1 MLICKRCNMK
11 NLDVAKFC
19 KECGSNELYDPQAK
33 EKLEKER
40 QRQEELKRLEEER
53 KKKVEEEIKIA
64 QEERKKKVKQR
75 KEFITKHKSKIIV
88 SMMILFL
95 IALASVYQ
103 YFYGGKYS
111 RIYISELESKCH
123 SDEASCKILQAI
135 YKEKCDKGDR
145 KACINAYIHKHKDL
159 RVIKDNNQW
168 NLVNENNKILVE
180 NVFDYTRNFSEGLAA
195 VKLNGKW
202 GFIDTSGKIAIEPKF
217 DFIGNFYE
225 KMAAVKL
232 NGKWGFIDT
241 NGKIAIE
248 PKFDFALSFNEGL
261 ARVKLNGKWGF
272 IDTSGKIAIEPKFD
286 DVKLGFIEGLAEV
299 LLNGKWVYIDKKGN
313 IVPKD

>member
-1 MLICKRCNMK
+1 MLICKCCNMK

-40 QRQEELKRLEEER
+40 QRQEELKKLEEER
-53 KKKVEEEIKIA
+53 KKKIEEEIKIA
-64 QEERKKKVKQR
+64 QEERGKKLKQR
-75 KEFITKHKSKIIV
+75 KEFITKHKSKIIA
-88 SMMILFL
+88 SAIILFL

-145 KACINAYIHKHKDL
+145 KACISAYIHKHKDL
-159 RVIKDNNQW
+159 RAIKDNNQW
-168 NLVNENNKILVE
+168 NLVDENNKILVE
-180 NVFDYTRNFSEGLAA
+180 NTFDYMWSFSEGLAG

-225 KMAAVKL
+225 KMAAVEL
-232 NGKWGFIDT
+232 NGKWGFIDK
-241 NGKIAIE
+241 NGKIVIK
-248 PKFDFALSFNEGL
+248 PIFDDAWNFSEGL
-261 ARVKLNGKWGF
+261 AG
-272 IDTSGKIAIEPKFD
+272 
-286 DVKLGFIEGLAEV
+286 V

-313 IVPKD
+313 IVSKD

>member
-64 QEERKKKVKQR
+64 QEEREKKVKQR

-159 RVIKDNNQW
+159 RAIKDNNQW

-180 NVFDYTRNFSEGLAA
+180 NVFDYTWDFGEGLAG

-217 DFIGNFYE
+217 DGIGYFSE
-225 KMAAVKL
+225 GLAAIKP
-232 NGKWGFIDT
+232 NNKWGFIDKS
-241 NGKIAIE
+241 GKLII
-248 PKFDFALSFNEGL
+248 
-261 ARVKLNGKWGF
+261 KLN
-272 IDTSGKIAIEPKFD
+272 FD
-286 DVKLGFIEGLAEV
+286 GVWSFSEGLAEV

>member
-1 MLICKRCNMK
+1 
-11 NLDVAKFC
+11 
-19 KECGSNELYDPQAK
+19 
-33 EKLEKER
+33 
-40 QRQEELKRLEEER
+40 
-53 KKKVEEEIKIA
+53 
-64 QEERKKKVKQR
+64 
-75 KEFITKHKSKIIV
+75 
-88 SMMILFL
+88 MMILFL

-159 RVIKDNNQW
+159 RAIKDNNQW

-217 DFIGNFYE
+217 D
-225 KMAAVKL
+225 
-232 NGKWGFIDT
+232 
-241 NGKIAIE
+241 
-248 PKFDFALSFNEGL
+248 
-261 ARVKLNGKWGF
+261 
-272 IDTSGKIAIEPKFD
+272 

-313 IVPKD
+313 IISKD